1 VLVIFVSVLSDIK
14 RCLKTPRDPVVR
26 ERLLMVQAACELPLR
41 EAAGKFGCT
50 HGKVDFWK
58 KRFEEF
64 GIRGLRTK
72 QHPGRPRK
80 ISEEEERV
88 IKKTVSKKNLTN
100 GWRTVHVREL
110 ITKKTAVEYT
120 TRHTIRILQRWG
132 LARITPLMRYAHS
145 KQEDRVAFL
154 KKTRP
159 TWHASKN
166 LGEL

>member
-1 VLVIFVSVLSDIK
+1 M
-14 RCLKTPRDPVVR
+14 KTVDNPVVR
-26 ERLLMVQAACELPLR
+26 ERLLMVQAALEKPLR
-41 EAAGKFGCT
+41 QAAEEFGCT

-64 GIRGLRTK
+64 GVRGLYTK
-72 QHPGRPRK
+72 ARPGRPRK

-110 ITKKTAVEYT
+110 IIKKTDVEYS

-132 LARITPLMRYAHS
+132 LARITPRMRYAHS
-145 KQEDRVAFL
+145 EEKERAAFL

-159 TWHASKN
+159 TWHVSES
-166 LGEL
+166 LGES